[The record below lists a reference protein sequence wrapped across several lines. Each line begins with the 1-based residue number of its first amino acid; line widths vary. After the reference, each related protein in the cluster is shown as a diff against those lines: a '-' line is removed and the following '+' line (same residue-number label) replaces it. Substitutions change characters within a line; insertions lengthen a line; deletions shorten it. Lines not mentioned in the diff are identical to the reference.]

1 MKKIMKNLFYKRFK
15 LFCHVTKKLIFQT
28 LDAGKQS
35 KLKKKHWLLSLSL
48 LQIAIIQ
55 KALNNLLYCFNCALH
70 ITLHVLKQ
78 CCTNLI
84 KVELKLTAMESMEL
98 LERIKT
104 LLVIVWVFWV

>member
-1 MKKIMKNLFYKRFK
+1 MKNLFYKRLK
-15 LFCHVTKKLIFQT
+15 LYCYVTKKLIFQT
-28 LDAGKQS
+28 LDASKQS
-35 KLKKKHWLLSLSL
+35 KLKKHWVLSLSL

-55 KALNNLLYCFNCALH
+55 EALNNLLYCFNCALH
-70 ITLHVLKQ
+70 ITFHALKQ

-104 LLVIVWVFWV
+104 LLVIVWVFWI